1 MKPMHGAYLYKA
13 LKDKGCIIMA
23 CNTRIC
29 VGIMNGLFRAAKE
42 SDSALII
49 ELAKSECNADGGYT
63 GLTPKTLSEHA
74 CKTASEV
81 EFEVWG
87 LHADHT
93 AVKKGSEEELEEVK
107 KLLTSCIDTGYSS
120 FAIDASHLFN
130 FEGNGVE
137 EELADNIR
145 STIVCGEHIKQ
156 KYNEKHGNSEF
167 GFEVEVGEIGRKGN
181 EGMIL
186 TSPEEAD
193 GYIKALNNAEVYP
206 QVLAIANG
214 STHGNIYDDNGKLI
228 EQINIDI
235 EQTKSVAQ
243 ALRNMN
249 SEVRIAQH
257 GITGTPLNII
267 KKEFPHGDIIKGNV
281 GTFWQNLFWNVVKEK
296 NPEFFN
302 KVHKWVIDT
311 YSEKAK
317 EKGAKSDDE
326 IWGKFGKFATKQFFD
341 EIYALDSETVKKIE
355 DKTYEEALK
364 FFDAFKANGSA
375 QIVRDYIKKINDE
388 D

>member
-1 MKPMHGAYLYKA
+1 MKPMHGAYIYKA

-42 SDSALII
+42 SDSALVI
-49 ELAKSECNADGGYT
+49 ELAKSECNSNGGYT
-63 GLTPKTLSEHA
+63 GLTPAKLSEHA
-74 CKTASEV
+74 SKAASKT
-81 EFEVWG
+81 EFDVWA

-93 AVKKGSEEELEEVK
+93 AVKKGTDEELVEVK
-107 KLLTSCIDTGYSS
+107 KLLTTCIDADYSS

-137 EELADNIR
+137 EELGDNIR
-145 STIVCGEHIKQ
+145 STIVCGQHIKQ
-156 KYNEKHGNSEF
+156 QYQEKHGNSEF
-167 GFEVEVGEIGRKGN
+167 GFEAEVGEIGRKDT

-186 TSPEEAD
+186 TTPEEAE
-193 GYIKALNNAEVYP
+193 GYIKALNNAEIFP
-206 QVLAIANG
+206 QILAIANG
-214 STHGNIYDDNGKLI
+214 STHGNIYDENGKMI
-228 EQINIDI
+228 EQINIDVQ
-235 EQTKSVAQ
+235 QTKEVAQ
-243 ALRNMN
+243 ALRDMN

-257 GITGTPLNII
+257 GITGTPLHLI
-267 KKEFPHGDIIKGNV
+267 KEKFPHGDIIKGNV
-281 GTFWQNLFWNVVKEK
+281 GTFWQNLFWDIIKEEK
-296 NPEFFN
+296 PEFFN
-302 KVHKWVIDT
+302 EVFKWVIET

-341 EIYALDSETVKKIE
+341 KIYALDIEVVKKIE
-355 DKTYEEALK
+355 EKTYEEALK

-375 QIVRDYIKKINDE
+375 QIVRDYIKTINN
-388 D
+388 